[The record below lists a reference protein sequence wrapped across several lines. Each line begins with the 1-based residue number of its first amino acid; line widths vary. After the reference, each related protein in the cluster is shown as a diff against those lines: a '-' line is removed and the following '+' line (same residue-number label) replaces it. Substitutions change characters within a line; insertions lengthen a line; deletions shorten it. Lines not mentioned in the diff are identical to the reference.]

1 MNKKYVTFLFFYML
15 TFQTAESSEEFNY
28 EFLSQCSAQSVS
40 LPADRSICTL
50 HSLSGHPAPYF
61 WSSMLFFFGSYCYIY
76 NIPNQ
81 FTILKKH
88 RKVPITEL
96 FDTNRICLHIKSR
109 CVEILSKRAEKDV
122 VFAEILRLKPN
133 IVDLFL
139 RFSYGKIDGC
149 PIDCYGF
156 KTFWK
161 SILHNSSMS
170 IEFLFRSTSRWPL
183 DCMMTKEQYEVFI
196 ERQYNLI
203 IDIFFKDDF
212 QAAKERLAAQQE
224 ASEEK
229 AKEDGRQSVMEQ
241 VRVVEER
248 ARGLLEKNEELT
260 EEKNEQARIL
270 GGLRGALEIKSAQL
284 LAEIQRIREL
294 EDLLRQCSPRQGR
307 TVNPDIA

>member
-1 MNKKYVTFLFFYML
+1 MNKKYVTFLFLTML

-50 HSLSGHPAPYF
+50 HSLSVHPTHYF
-61 WSSMLFFFGSYCYIY
+61 WQSMVFFFGAYSHIY

-81 FTILKKH
+81 YNHKIRPSQSPPVTN
-88 RKVPITEL
+88 L
-96 FDTNRICLHIKSR
+96 FDTEKICSSIKSK
-109 CVEILSKRAEKDV
+109 CEEILNKRAERDV

-133 IVDLFL
+133 IINVFL
-139 RFSYGKIDGC
+139 RYAYGKIDGC

-156 KTFWK
+156 KIFKLEQCT
-161 SILHNSSMS
+161 
-170 IEFLFRSTSRWPL
+170 IEWHLRKKHHHL
-183 DCMMTKEQYEVFI
+183 DVLMTKEQYEVFI

-224 ASEEK
+224 ASEKE
-229 AKEDGRQSVMEQ
+229 AREDGRQSVMEQ
-241 VRVVEER
+241 LRVVEER

-260 EEKNEQARIL
+260 EEKNEQARLL

-284 LAEIQRIREL
+284 LAEIQRIRQL
-294 EDLLRQCSPRQGR
+294 EDLLRQSSPRQGR

>member
-1 MNKKYVTFLFFYML
+1 MQNKICTFLFL
-15 TFQTAESSEEFNY
+15 TILFSKTAESSEEFNY

-40 LPADRSICTL
+40 LPADKSICTL
-50 HSLSGHPAPYF
+50 HSLSLHPTHYF
-61 WSSMLFFFGSYCYIY
+61 WQSMVVFFGTYSHIY
-76 NIPNQ
+76 GIPHQ
-81 FTILKKH
+81 FTKLKAH
-88 RKVPITEL
+88 RNSPITSL
-96 FDTNRICLHIKSR
+96 FNTDQICQHIKSK
-109 CVEILSKRAEKDV
+109 CLEIFSKRAEKDL

-133 IVDLFL
+133 ITDNFL
-139 RFSYGKIDGC
+139 RFAYGKIDGC
-149 PIDCYGF
+149 PIDCYGV
-156 KTFWK
+156 KVYWHTVK
-161 SILHNSSMS
+161 DNGSMT
-170 IEFLFRSTSRWPL
+170 IEFLLRKSRHQL
-183 DCMMTKEQYEVFI
+183 DVLMNKEQYEVFI

-241 VRVVEER
+241 LRVVEER

-260 EEKNEQARIL
+260 EEKNEQARLL